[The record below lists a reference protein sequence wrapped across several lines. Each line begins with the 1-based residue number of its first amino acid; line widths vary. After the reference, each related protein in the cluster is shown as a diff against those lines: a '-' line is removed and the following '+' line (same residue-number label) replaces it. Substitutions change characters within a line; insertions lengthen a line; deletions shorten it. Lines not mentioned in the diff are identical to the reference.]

1 MWDEMGQDPEF
12 LKRDALRKA
21 GRPVTIAV
29 TKRLLIRETVMEDVP
44 ELYQICQKDG
54 VRGLV
59 KPLLPTLEEEL
70 EFMRAYISHAYPFY
84 DFGLWTVIERSG
96 GRVIGRAGLMVS
108 ELLDDGVELGYL
120 IDPAWQRQGYAKEC
134 GQAILAYARD
144 VLDMEELHLL
154 TDCRNEASLRT
165 AAALRFAETERLWRD
180 GAELVHLKQ
189 KLSDRKD
196 TEE

>member
-1 MWDEMGQDPEF
+1 MWEEIELDPEF

-21 GRPVTIAV
+21 GQPVTIAV

-44 ELYQICQKDG
+44 ELYRICQKDG
-54 VRGLV
+54 VRGRI
-59 KPLLPTLEEEL
+59 KPLKPTLKEES
-70 EFMRAYISHAYPFY
+70 EFMQAYISHAYLFY
-84 DFGLWTVIERSG
+84 DFGLWTVLEKVG

-108 ELLDDGVELGYL
+108 EILDDGVELGYL
-120 IDPAWQRQGYAKEC
+120 IDPALQRQGYAKEC

-165 AAALRFAETERLWRD
+165 ADSLGFVEMERLERD
-180 GAELVHLKQ
+180 GAELTHLVW
-189 KLSDRKD
+189 SAAVFPNV
-196 TEE
+196 